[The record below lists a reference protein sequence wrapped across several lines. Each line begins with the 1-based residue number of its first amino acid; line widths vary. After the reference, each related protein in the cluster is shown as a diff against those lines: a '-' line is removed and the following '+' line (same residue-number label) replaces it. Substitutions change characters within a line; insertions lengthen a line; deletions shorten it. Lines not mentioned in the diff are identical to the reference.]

1 MASEKQVDL
10 IIRLT
15 AITDLKAALKQT
27 KALTKEF
34 TKLHGA
40 IKRTQKSSEQLAK
53 SVTKNQQLLMKAT
66 NRQVKS
72 LSQIETIR
80 KRQKAQ
86 LQEQNAH
93 LQRTIGGYR
102 NLQNAT
108 MGLGFTFLFGG
119 MAIKNFFQ
127 SMFNGLFNTFTLVHG
142 EGSEQQAVVNRL
154 AGAWEYMKWSI
165 MNALWQSG
173 LFTWF
178 VESLITIIH
187 WVSNLSDGAKQ
198 GIGIAI
204 VAFIGLGAVMMV
216 AGQIALLATGYF
228 TALTYIAS
236 TGGTAAAM
244 TFSTLVGS
252 LLLALLALTTLIATF
267 FVLSNIFG
275 NDGPQWNEALIA
287 LITSI
292 TGIGIALKLMGF
304 SWAVAFGPI
313 GIGIAALIA
322 LLFMARSATDS
333 WGDAFILMAL
343 SIVRAVQH
351 IGSFILTAVLFP
363 VVKMLDII
371 DRGLRALGHKGILEK
386 GAFSTIKDLIDTGL
400 GGKFIQ
406 AEIEAIMSPK
416 LQREAAESGQLK
428 STTLYSRAMLEQNPS
443 LAQTDPVGYGASIK
457 ALRDLGAPLPTNYSG
472 QVGGVPTPQDIL
484 ASVPGSTVAEQT
496 NPYADEMAK
505 LEAEIAELKANAPT
519 APTQSNVTFEIGTVV
534 GDSQA
539 FVREVKEMLERE
551 QVHTFGSPSI

>member
-93 LQRTIGGYR
+93 LQRTISGYR
-102 NLQNAT
+102 NLQNAS

-178 VESLITIIH
+178 VESLIHITH
-187 WVSNLSDGAKQ
+187 TVSNLSDGAKQ

-236 TGGTAAAM
+236 TGGLAAA
-244 TFSTLVGS
+244 TVFSTLVGS
-252 LLLALLALTTLIATF
+252 LLLAFLALTILIATF
-267 FVLSNIFG
+267 FVLSSIF
-275 NDGPQWNEALIA
+275 DKDAVSWVDYIMALVVAIVGVG
-287 LITSI
+287 T
-292 TGIGIALKLMGF
+292 ALKLMGF
-304 SWAVAFGPI
+304 TLAVAFGPI
-313 GIGIAALIA
+313 GWLIA
-322 LLFMARSATDS
+322 GIITLLMYARSQTNS
-333 WGDAFILMAL
+333 WGDAFKLIGL
-343 SIVRAVQH
+343 SILNILDK
-351 IGSFILTAVLFP
+351 IGNAMFDVIIIPLVMFHDMI
-363 VVKMLDII
+363 VK
-371 DRGLRALGHKGILEK
+371 A
-386 GAFSTIKDLIDTGL
+386 
-400 GGKFIQ
+400 IQ
-406 AEIEAIMSPK
+406 AMTGVQMHPFLLPDALEMKANMIADTNK
-416 LQREAAESGQLK
+416 LQDEISKTMGLTTEVDK
-428 STTLYSRAMLEQNPS
+428 PVTLYSRAMLEKNPD
-443 LAQTDPVGYGASIK
+443 LAQTDPVGYAASIK
-457 ALRDLGAPLPTNYSG
+457 ALGDLGAPLPSNYG
-472 QVGGVPTPQDIL
+472 GAGGVLMPQEIL
-484 ASVPGSTVAEQT
+484 ALVQGLTVAEQT

-551 QVHTFGSPSI
+551 QVHTFGSPTI